1 MARSTR
7 FSPFLALFVLLA
19 LASAA
24 CAADAT
30 TPANGAATP
39 VNGAAATATPAAGTT
54 TAVGG
59 TTAATAG
66 GDKCMSALS
75 TAMTNQCISGV
86 LSDLDKASSA
96 NNTDALYAGLKT
108 AVTNVCVDTCRQ
120 PVRDA
125 VSGLMS
131 GCQTMIAA
139 QVVQSVSTPGSN
151 VTIPAG
157 SEPLIA
163 SVATDLFNFA
173 QDAICLKNPN
183 DKTQLCTVQLLDTL
197 AQYKVLVAVPNINAL
212 MMPGS
217 NASTSATLTPS
228 MNATALAAIPKEKLC
243 TPCTQTVVQQTVLYL
258 NQKLAPIAKTMGEQA
273 AAEVAA
279 EADGIIKQANTLCG
293 ANWVGKDGT
302 LTLGTNQTSTKE
314 VKGSGAAQQVVFS
327 GATGA
332 VIGAAAWLA
341 MLV

>member
-7 FSPFLALFVLLA
+7 FSPLLAVFVLLA

-24 CAADAT
+24 CAADT
-30 TPANGAATP
+30 TTVAGTVTSAA
-39 VNGAAATATPAAGTT
+39 GSAATATPAAGTT
-54 TAVGG
+54 T
-59 TTAATAG
+59 TATAG
-66 GDKCMSALS
+66 SDKCMSALS

-86 LSDLDKASSA
+86 LSDLDKASTA

-139 QVVQSVSTPGSN
+139 QLVQTVSTPGSN
-151 VTIPAG
+151 MTIPAG

-217 NASTSATLTPS
+217 NASTAATLTPS

-258 NQKLAPIAKTMGEQA
+258 NQKLAPIAKTMGEQT

-302 LTLGTNQTSTKE
+302 LTLGTNQTSTKTDA
-314 VKGSGAAQQVVFS
+314 KGSGAAQQVVFS

>member
-7 FSPFLALFVLLA
+7 FSPLLAVFVLLA

-24 CAADAT
+24 YAADAT
-30 TPANGAATP
+30 TSATTTVAGTATSAA
-39 VNGAAATATPAAGTT
+39 GAAATAAPAAGSAT
-54 TAVGG
+54 
-59 TTAATAG
+59 ATAG

-75 TAMTNQCISGV
+75 SAMTNECISGV
-86 LSDLDKASSA
+86 LSDLDKASTA

-125 VSGLMS
+125 VAGLMS

-139 QVVQSVSTPGSN
+139 QLVQTVSTPGSN

-302 LTLGTNQTSTKE
+302 LTLGTNQTSTKTDA
-314 VKGSGAAQQVVFS
+314 KGSGAAQQVVFS